1 MNRLLPNAQPGGAAA
16 CLSTIPT
23 VPAPEKSAKPA
34 PKQVLSRFDRLITR
48 WYGHVAIMSLYK

>member
-16 CLSTIPT
+16 CLGP
-23 VPAPEKSAKPA
+23 VAAAPAPQKAAKPA
-34 PKQVLSRFDRLITR
+34 AKPLLTRFDRLITR